1 MSFICPLLIFQLRE
15 DFDSG
20 KEINLGEDCCPHD
33 VATLLKEYF
42 RDLPEPLLCRD
53 LYQAFVYT
61 QSKPSRNQF
70 TYYIEF
76 KFHFFFCLE
85 IRNRR
90 LQFEALQ
97 HLIQLLPVPNRDT
110 LWSLLNFL
118 SLVAANC
125 EDHNN
130 KLGEFVPGNKM
141 DSNNLATLFAP
152 NILHS
157 MSSTTVSK
165 ESLSSQSCEE
175 RIDVI
180 NVIRSM
186 IDHNKDLFQVRFKQ
200 IF

>member
-1 MSFICPLLIFQLRE
+1 MFTESN
-15 DFDSG
+15 S
-20 KEINLGEDCCPHD
+20 
-33 VATLLKEYF
+33 
-42 RDLPEPLLCRD
+42 DLF
-53 LYQAFVYT
+53 AFVCIDV
-61 QSKPSRNQF
+61 KIKLILF
-70 TYYIEF
+70 LF
-76 KFHFFFCLE
+76 LFVHWFLE

-186 IDHNKDLFQVRFKQ
+186 IDHNKDLFQVRRNF
-200 IF
+200 